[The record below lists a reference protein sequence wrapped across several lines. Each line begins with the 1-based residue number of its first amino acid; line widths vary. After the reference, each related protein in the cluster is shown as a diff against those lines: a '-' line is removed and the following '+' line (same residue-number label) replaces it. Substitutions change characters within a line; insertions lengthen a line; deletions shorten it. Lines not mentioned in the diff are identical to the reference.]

1 MEQSLAMQRDATK
14 GMLEVYDM
22 SGLGPSHVAPTGL
35 AMLSR
40 VLSIGQK
47 HYPENLSRCF
57 IINAPILFRA
67 SWEAIAVIFSSTT
80 LGKVVTKS
88 DDGGDELL
96 EAVGNKERLGELLAL
111 KPEAQ
116 TWSNWLGISS

>member
-1 MEQSLAMQRDATK
+1 M
-14 GMLEVYDM
+14 
-22 SGLGPSHVAPTGL
+22 P
-35 AMLSR
+35 LSR
-40 VLSIGQK
+40 TAIDVVFDALVESKSSLVSSQACDERRGRFFAADGGLDEGALAAGLYK
-47 HYPENLSRCF
+47 SR
-57 IINAPILFRA
+57 AL
-67 SWEAIAVIFSSTT
+67 VIFSSTT
-80 LGKVVTKS
+80 LGKVVTTS

>member
-1 MEQSLAMQRDATK
+1 MTASQEQQLVVDFHEVDATV
-14 GMLEVYDM
+14 EVEE
-22 SGLGPSHVAPTGL
+22 HA
-35 AMLSR
+35 
-40 VLSIGQK
+40 IGQK

-57 IINAPILFRA
+57 IINAPILFKA
-67 SWEAIAVIFSSTT
+67 SWEVIAVIFSSTT
-80 LGKVVTKS
+80 LGKVVTTS